1 MTGGAAITVFVVALI
16 GAIMLHE
23 LGHFSTARWF
33 GMKADRFFLGFG
45 PTLWSITRGET
56 EYGVKALPAGGFVRI
71 CGMSPVDERDPPVL
85 DAVFPANAVL
95 PDDPWGELEAELRRR
110 GTPRQT
116 TEHIVRRTRA
126 TVESELDKGEV
137 RDVLREVIV
146 TEVEDTGRIGDLR
159 HRLLEG
165 DRGRFFHDRPPWQ
178 RAIVLGAGSAMH
190 FALAFVTLFVAAVF
204 LPQWTG
210 DFEPRVAQVIEGSP
224 AAEAGLEPGD
234 RVLGVED
241 VRSDDYTVLRDAIR
255 ERPGEPTS
263 VIIRRD
269 GEELALPMVPEPN
282 EDPQTGEMVGTVG
295 FTPELELRRV
305 GPVDALEQAMVG
317 EVAPGRVIG
326 FIPMFVGSIEGLINV
341 FSPSGLADIVAQ
353 ATGQQ
358 ERDVE
363 GAVSI
368 VGAASLA
375 GQAADGALGL
385 LALAGLFAAINVFIG
400 IFNLAPV
407 PPLDGG
413 HLAILGVEKVA
424 NTVRRL
430 RGEPADYTVDPRVF
444 AAIAIPV
451 IAGLLVLM
459 GLLIWLD
466 VTDPI
471 RF

>member
-1 MTGGAAITVFVVALI
+1 
-16 GAIMLHE
+16 
-23 LGHFSTARWF
+23 
-33 GMKADRFFLGFG
+33 
-45 PTLWSITRGET
+45 
-56 EYGVKALPAGGFVRI
+56 
-71 CGMSPVDERDPPVL
+71 
-85 DAVFPANAVL
+85 
-95 PDDPWGELEAELRRR
+95 
-110 GTPRQT
+110 
-116 TEHIVRRTRA
+116 
-126 TVESELDKGEV
+126 
-137 RDVLREVIV
+137 
-146 TEVEDTGRIGDLR
+146 
-159 HRLLEG
+159 
-165 DRGRFFHDRPPWQ
+165 
-178 RAIVLGAGSAMH
+178 
-190 FALAFVTLFVAAVF
+190 LAFVTLFVAAVF